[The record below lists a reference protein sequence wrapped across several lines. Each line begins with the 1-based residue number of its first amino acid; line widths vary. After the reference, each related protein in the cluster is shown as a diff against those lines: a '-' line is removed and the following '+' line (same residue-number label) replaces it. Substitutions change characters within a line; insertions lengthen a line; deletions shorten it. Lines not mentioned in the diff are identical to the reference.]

1 MQLASE
7 AKAFIRRRGALV
19 KLKKSIALAA
29 FAALV
34 VAAVALTGCS
44 GGTPTSGSGSTSG
57 SNLSGTI
64 SVSGSDTMVNMA
76 GAWAQKFMTENPDV
90 QIAVKGGGSGVGIAA
105 LLNKTTDVADAS
117 RKVKPEEI
125 SQGATAGVNPVD
137 TVVAKDGVTIIV
149 NSANAVSDITTTT
162 LGKIYRGEVTNWKD
176 VGGADAPIVLL
187 GRDSS
192 SGTYSFINDEIIGK
206 GKTYSKSM
214 QSLQSNQAIVDQVGK
229 DANAIGYVGLGYD
242 KPTIKVLTVSGVKAS
257 VPSVLDGTYALS
269 RDLNMYTN
277 GEPTGATKAYI
288 AWILGA
294 EGQKIV
300 AEQGFV
306 PLKQ

>member
-1 MQLASE
+1 
-7 AKAFIRRRGALV
+7 V
-19 KLKKSIALAA
+19 KLNKWIAVIAVAALALS
-29 FAALV
+29 AA
-34 VAAVALTGCS
+34 ALTGCTGSSSS
-44 GGTPTSGSGSTSG
+44 GTGSSGSSSSSG
-57 SNLSGTI
+57 LSGTI
-64 SVSGSDTMVNMA
+64 NVSGSDTMVNMA

-117 RKVKPEEI
+117 RKVTPAEM
-125 SQGATAGVNPVD
+125 SQAATSGVNPVG

-149 NSANAVSDITTTT
+149 NSANPVSDITTAT
-162 LGKIYRGEVTNWKD
+162 LGKIYRGEITNWKD
-176 VGGADAPIVLL
+176 VPGGKDAPIVVL

-192 SGTYSFINDEIIGK
+192 SGTYAFINDVIVGK
-206 GKTYSKSM
+206 GNTYTKAM

-242 KPTIKVLTVSGVKAS
+242 QPTIKVLTVSNIKPDVS
-257 VPSVLDGTYALS
+257 TVLDATYPLS

-277 GEPTGATKAYI
+277 GAPTGVTKAYI
-288 AWILGA
+288 DWILGP

-300 AEQGFV
+300 TDQGFV

>member
-1 MQLASE
+1 M
-7 AKAFIRRRGALV
+7 
-19 KLKKSIALAA
+19 KLSKWIALAA
-29 FAALV
+29 LGALALAATVLAGCGGE
-34 VAAVALTGCS
+34 AA
-44 GGTPTSGSGSTSG
+44 TSGTSSTGGSA
-57 SNLSGTI
+57 LSGTI

-76 GAWAQKFMTENPDV
+76 GEWAQKFMTQNPDV
-90 QIAVKGGGSGVGIAA
+90 QISVKGGGSGVGIAA
-105 LLNKTTDVADAS
+105 LLNKTTDIADAS
-117 RKVKPEEI
+117 RKIKADEVSQAAASGVKPV
-125 SQGATAGVNPVD
+125 G
-137 TVVAKDGVTIIV
+137 TVVAKDGVTVIV

-162 LGKIYRGEVTNWKD
+162 LGKIYRGEITNWKD
-176 VGGADAPIVLL
+176 LGGADAAITLL

-192 SGTYSFINDEIIGK
+192 SGTYSFVNDEIIGK

-257 VPSVLDGTYALS
+257 VDTVLDGSYALS

-277 GEPTGATKAYI
+277 GEPSGPVKAYI
-288 AWILGA
+288 DWILGA
-294 EGQKIV
+294 EGQRIV

-306 PLKQ
+306 PLKN

>member
-1 MQLASE
+1 M
-7 AKAFIRRRGALV
+7 
-19 KLKKSIALAA
+19 KLNKSIALAA
-29 FAALV
+29 VAALAV
-34 VAAVALTGCS
+34 VLVALTGCT
-44 GGTPTSGSGSTSG
+44 GTSTPAATSSTGSSSAGSG
-57 SNLSGTI
+57 LSGTLN
-64 SVSGSDTMVNMA
+64 VVGSDTMVNMA
-76 GAWAQKFMTENPDV
+76 GAWAQKFMTENPNV

-117 RKVKPEEI
+117 RKVTKDEI
-125 SQGATAGVNPVD
+125 SQGSTNGVDPVD

-149 NSANAVSDITTTT
+149 NSANPISDITTAT
-162 LGKIYRGEVTNWKD
+162 LGKVYRGEITNWKD
-176 VGGADAPIVLL
+176 VPGGKNAPIVLL

-192 SGTYSFINDEIIGK
+192 SGTYSFINDVIIGK

-229 DANAIGYVGLGYD
+229 DPNAIGYVGLGYD
-242 KPTIKVLTVSGVKAS
+242 NASIKVITVNGSKAS
-257 VPSVLDGTYALS
+257 VATVLDGSYALS

-277 GEPTGATKAYI
+277 GAPTGLTKSYI
-288 AWILGA
+288 DWILSP

-300 AEQGFV
+300 TDQGFV

>member
-1 MQLASE
+1 LWR
-7 AKAFIRRRGALV
+7 IRTHRAEKELSV
-19 KLKKSIALAA
+19 KLNKWMVAAGIAALA
-29 FAALV
+29 V
-34 VAAVALTGCS
+34 SMVALAGCS
-44 GGTPTSGSGSTSG
+44 GGGSTGSTSASSSSG
-57 SNLSGTI
+57 SALSGTI
-64 SVSGSDTMVNMA
+64 NVSGSDTMVNMA

-117 RKVKPEEI
+117 RKVKPEEAA
-125 SQGATAGVNPVD
+125 QGATSGVNPVD
-137 TVVAKDGVTIIV
+137 TVVAKDGVTVIV
-149 NSANAVSDITTTT
+149 NSANAVSDITTAT
-162 LGKIYRGEVTNWKD
+162 LGKIYRGEITNWKD
-176 VGGADAPIVLL
+176 AGGADAPIVLL

-229 DANAIGYVGLGYD
+229 DPNAIGYVGLGYD

-257 VPSVLDGTYALS
+257 VASVLDASYPLS

-288 AWILGA
+288 DWILGA

-300 AEQGFV
+300 ADQGFV